1 VSLRKQD
8 EMMSQPDEDQTTERS
23 GDGMDSIE
31 HLIRWIARRT
41 VGRARVLQRLAEV
54 KQAQRERHRLREALC
69 LLSRELGA
77 LYPQGPI
84 IKLAQQRVRD
94 LVLNLDASLT
104 TTTLSMQQFSSNV
117 CS

>member
-1 VSLRKQD
+1 
-8 EMMSQPDEDQTTERS
+8 
-23 GDGMDSIE
+23 
-31 HLIRWIARRT
+31 
-41 VGRARVLQRLAEV
+41 LAEA
-54 KQAQRERHRLREALC
+54 KQAQRELHRLREALC

-104 TTTLSMQQFSSNV
+104 TRSIQQFSSSV